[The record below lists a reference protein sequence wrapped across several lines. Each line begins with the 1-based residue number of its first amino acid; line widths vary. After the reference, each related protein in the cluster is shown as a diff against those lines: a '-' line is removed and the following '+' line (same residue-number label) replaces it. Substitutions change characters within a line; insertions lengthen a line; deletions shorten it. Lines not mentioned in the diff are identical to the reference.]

1 MKRKIEKSDMCFW
14 ILLVAVI
21 LVYLS
26 RIQLGLADIDE
37 CFYLTIPYRLVQG
50 DVLLVDEWHVT
61 QLVGFLIFPIMKL
74 YLLAFQNTDG
84 IYLFFRYIYLFF
96 LVMTT
101 IISYV
106 LLRRRDRVAAVAAS
120 IVFGLF
126 TPMCLKAL
134 SYNTIGL
141 MSVWLFVVIAVTDT
155 CYYKIKHVGLGIL
168 LAVSVLCNPYM
179 VMLYLAYSVWC
190 LIKRDKESFG
200 IKGWGLV
207 TAGAGII
214 LALFLIFLA
223 SRVSISEIIEN
234 IPYIFHDPAHK
245 SKTIEDFLSP
255 IVEFLVWFK
264 WFFILFFVGIVIAV
278 LNPKAKKT
286 AYMVLLFLSMVL
298 LILLAVFKTSGIGK
312 HAIMLPLTLLGGLA
326 FAFTEDKS
334 WDLFVKGWIP
344 GIIYAGCMN
353 LSSNQ
358 GIYVICNACA
368 VSSCISL
375 FLIKS
380 FWEENN
386 IWSKTKYWFL
396 LLCGVQIFSE
406 VYVNLNYVYWEDDI
420 SLLSYKIEEGPLKGI
435 YTTKEKKE
443 SYDINYENIRSIKN
457 FQGKNI
463 LIFNYFSCGYL
474 VAEEAGNGAFSAWM
488 PEYNDLDDEK
498 MIQYYKLHPEK
509 VPEII
514 YVDTQTTCDWDED
527 EWNNWCEKSGYIKE
541 DFPDGGS
548 VLYLQ

>member
-1 MKRKIEKSDMCFW
+1 
-14 ILLVAVI
+14 
-21 LVYLS
+21 
-26 RIQLGLADIDE
+26 
-37 CFYLTIPYRLVQG
+37 
-50 DVLLVDEWHVT
+50 
-61 QLVGFLIFPIMKL
+61 
-74 YLLAFQNTDG
+74 
-84 IYLFFRYIYLFF
+84 
-96 LVMTT
+96 MTT

-141 MSVWLFVVIAVTDT
+141 MSVWLLVVIAVTNT
-155 CYYKIKHVGLGIL
+155 RYYKMKHIVLGIL

-179 VMLYLAYSVWC
+179 IMLYLAYSVWC
-190 LIKRDKESFG
+190 LIKRDQESFG
-200 IKGWGLV
+200 IKSWGLV
-207 TAGAGII
+207 TAGAGIV
-214 LALFLIFLA
+214 LVLFLIFLV
-223 SRVSISEIIEN
+223 SRVSISEMAEN
-234 IPYIFHDPAHK
+234 IPYIFYDPAHK
-245 SKTIEDFLSP
+245 SKTIADFLTP

-286 AYMVLLFLSMVL
+286 AYVGLLFLCM
-298 LILLAVFKTSGIGK
+298 ILLMLLSVFKTAGIGK
-312 HAIMLPLTLLGGLA
+312 HAIMLPLTLLGGTA
-326 FAFTEDKS
+326 FAFTKDKP

-375 FLIKS
+375 FLIKK
-380 FWEENN
+380 FLEENRA
-386 IWSKTKYWFL
+386 WSKNKYWFL
-396 LLCGVQIFSE
+396 ILCGVQIFSE
-406 VYVNLNYVYWEDDI
+406 IYVSLNYVYWEEDI

-443 SYDINYENIRSIKN
+443 NYDINYDNIRSIEN
-457 FQGKNI
+457 LQGKHI

-474 VAEEAGNGAFSAWM
+474 VAEEARNGAFSAWM

-541 DFPDGGS
+541 EFVNGGS
-548 VLYLQ
+548 VLYLQQRK